1 MISNRGK
8 KYHKLKHISKLAIML
23 AIAILMQSFAMFY
36 TAASTAKSNI
46 TALIHSINVVTLNW
60 NDYLTNEI
68 NYNLER
74 SVDGGIFYMV
84 SYSAANLTTFTDS
97 SVQPGHIYTYRVK
110 VLDSEYKTYVY
121 TDEISIRTDEVVKP
135 DSLTPTTVSSN
146 QIDLKWTYPEGKISN
161 TIIER
166 RTEGST
172 SWAEVSRVA
181 AGQNTYS
188 DKAIAAGT
196 KYYYKVRSYST
207 DYIKSGAYPDES
219 DGSSAVSMLP
229 RPSNLSGFAL
239 SGYKIQLKWQDV
251 SFETAY
257 ILERRASNEGA
268 FIEIAV
274 IPQNT
279 TSYID
284 NVAHEN
290 SIYSYRI
297 KALTGVTSSDYSD
310 VLNVASTYLKPPSW
324 LTAASVDGKK
334 INLLW
339 QDLTINETGFEIWRK
354 ASAETDYTLY
364 DTMGRNANSYTD
376 LNVSPQTNYYYK
388 VRAKINDNEVYS
400 DFSNETSAL
409 TAPLSAPANLS
420 FNVISKTEVELTW
433 DDTSNM
439 EAGFIVEKKIG
450 LLSQWYQVSQLEP
463 NITKYN
469 DKWISSTE
477 PTFYRIKAFD
487 RSTAVSY
494 SNEIQLSMDAPEVP
508 GNLQATIMST
518 NDVKLTW
525 KDNSSTE
532 EGFIIEAKQ
541 LYLFR
546 EIGRVGSNTT
556 TFIYHDAIPGKTMKY
571 RIRAVKGLV
580 QSNPSNEVATVTL
593 ENSTYSDLGT
603 VSWAVESINNL
614 ASRNVFDSNSGK
626 FNPKQVITRGEYCAI
641 LVRSLGLEKTAA
653 GRFADVTARHK
664 YYKEIMAAEYFGIIS
679 KDKNNKIYPDK
690 LITREQAAVML
701 ALALKI
707 KGTPLPQKDSSSLKQ
722 FADFESISDSSLRNI
737 SAVCGAGIISGRKIN
752 GKVYLQPSNNVT
764 RAEAALMAYK
774 GLIYNQDKQ

>member
-8 KYHKLKHISKLAIML
+8 KYHKFKHISKLAIML

-36 TAASTAKSNI
+36 TAAATVKSNI

-68 NYNLER
+68 NYYLER
-74 SVDGGIFYMV
+74 SVDGGIFSTV
-84 SYSAANLTTFTDS
+84 SYTAANLTTFTDS
-97 SVQPGHIYTYRVK
+97 AVQPGHVYTYRVK
-110 VLDSEYKTYVY
+110 VMDSTYTTYVY
-121 TDEISIRTDEVVKP
+121 SDEISIRTDEILKP

-166 RTEGST
+166 RMEGST
-172 SWAEVSRVA
+172 SWSEVGRVP

-207 DYIKSGAYPDES
+207 EYIKSYAYPDEY

-268 FIEIAV
+268 FVEIAV
-274 IPQNT
+274 VPQNT

-284 NVAHEN
+284 NVAQEN

-297 KALTGVTSSDYSD
+297 KALTGVTNSEYSD
-310 VLNVASTYLKPPSW
+310 VLNVSSTYLKPPSW

-334 INLLW
+334 INLSW
-339 QDLTINETGFEIWRK
+339 QDLTTNETGFEIWRK
-354 ASAETDYTLY
+354 ASTETDFTLY
-364 DTMGRNANSYTD
+364 DTMGRNASSYTD
-376 LNVSPQTNYYYK
+376 LNVSSQTNYSYK

-409 TAPLSAPANLS
+409 TVPLSAPANLS
-420 FNVISKTEVELTW
+420 FNIISKTEVELTW
-433 DDTSNM
+433 DDTSSM

-450 LLSQWYQVSQLEP
+450 LLSQWYQISQLEP
-463 NITKYN
+463 NTTKYN

-477 PTFYRIKAFD
+477 PTFYRIKAYD

-494 SNEIQLSMDAPEVP
+494 SNEVQLSMDSPEVP
-508 GNLQATIMST
+508 SNLQVSVMST
-518 NDVKLTW
+518 SDVKLTW
-525 KDNSSTE
+525 KDNSSSE

-546 EIGRVGSNTT
+546 EIGRVGSNVT
-556 TFIYHDAIPGKTMKY
+556 TFIYHDAIPGQTMKY

-593 ENSTYSDLGT
+593 ETNTYTDLGT
-603 VSWAVESINNL
+603 VSWAVEAINNL
-614 ASRNVFDSNSGK
+614 ASRNVFDTNNSK
-626 FNPKQVITRGEYCAI
+626 FNPKQAITRGEYCAI
-641 LVRSLGLEKTAA
+641 LVRSLGLEKTVA
-653 GRFADVTARHK
+653 GRFADVTAKHK
-664 YYKEIMAAEYFGIIS
+664 YYKEIMAAEYFGVIS
-679 KDKNNKIYPDK
+679 RDKNNKIYPDK

-722 FADFESISDSSLRNI
+722 FADFKSILESSLRNI
-737 SAVCGAGIISGRKIN
+737 SAVCGAGIISGRKID
-752 GKVYLQPSNNVT
+752 GKVYLQPANNVT
-764 RAEAALMAYK
+764 RAEAALMVYK
-774 GLIYNQDKQ
+774 GLIYNQDNQ

>member
-1 MISNRGK
+1 
-8 KYHKLKHISKLAIML
+8 
-23 AIAILMQSFAMFY
+23 MQSFAIFY
-36 TAASTAKSNI
+36 TAASTVKSNI
-46 TALIHSINVVTLNW
+46 TALVHNINVVTLNW

-68 NYNLER
+68 NYYLER
-74 SVDGGIFYMV
+74 SVDGGIFYTV
-84 SYSAANLTTFTDS
+84 SYTSANLTTFTDS

-110 VLDSEYKTYVY
+110 VMDSTYTTYVY
-121 TDEISIRTDEVVKP
+121 ADEISFRTDEVAKP
-135 DSLTPTTVSSN
+135 DSLTPTTISSN

-172 SWAEVSRVA
+172 SWSEVARVP

-188 DKAIAAGT
+188 DKAIAAGL

-207 DYIKSGAYPDES
+207 DYIKSGAYPDEYE
-219 DGSSAVSMLP
+219 GSSAVSMLP
-229 RPSNLSGFAL
+229 RPSNLTGFAL

-257 ILERRASNEGA
+257 IIERRASNEGA
-268 FIEIAV
+268 FTEIAV
-274 IPQNT
+274 VPQNT

-297 KALTGVTSSDYSD
+297 KALTGVTSSEYSD
-310 VLNVASTYLKPPSW
+310 VLNLASTYLKPPSW
-324 LTAASVDGKK
+324 LAATSVDGKK
-334 INLLW
+334 ISLSW
-339 QDLTINETGFEIWRK
+339 QDLTTNETGFEIWRK
-354 ASAETDYTLY
+354 APNETDYTLY
-364 DTMGRNANSYTD
+364 DTMGRNASSYTD
-376 LNVSPQTNYYYK
+376 LNVDPQKNYYYK

-400 DFSNETSAL
+400 DFSNETGAL
-409 TAPLSAPANLS
+409 TTPLSAPANLS
-420 FNVISKTEVELTW
+420 FNVISKTEIELTW
-433 DDTSNM
+433 DDTSSM

-450 LLSQWYQVSQLEP
+450 LLSQWYQISQLEP
-463 NITKYN
+463 NTTRYN

-477 PTFYRIKAFD
+477 PTIYRIKAFD

-494 SNEIQLSMDAPEVP
+494 SNEVQLSLDAPEAP
-508 GNLQATIMST
+508 GNLQVSVMST
-518 NDVKLTW
+518 SDVKLTW

-556 TFIYHDAIPGKTMKY
+556 TFIYHDAVPGKTMKY
-571 RIRAVKGLV
+571 RIRSVKGLV
-580 QSNPSNEVATVTL
+580 QSNPSNEVAAVTL
-593 ENSTYSDLGT
+593 ENSAYSDLGT
-603 VSWAVESINNL
+603 VSWAAEAINNL
-614 ASRNVFDSNSGK
+614 ASRSVFDSNSGK
-626 FNPKQVITRGEYCAI
+626 FNPKQAITRGEYCAI

-653 GRFADVTARHK
+653 GRFADVTAKHK
-664 YYKEIMAAEYFGIIS
+664 YYKEIIAAEYFGIIS

-690 LITREQAAVML
+690 LITREQASVML

-722 FADFESISDSSLRNI
+722 FADFNSISDSSLRNI
-737 SAVCGAGIISGRKIN
+737 SAVCGAGIISGRKIS
-752 GKVYLQPSNNVT
+752 GKVYLQPANNVT

-774 GLIYNQDKQ
+774 GLIYNQGNQ

>member
-1 MISNRGK
+1 
-8 KYHKLKHISKLAIML
+8 
-23 AIAILMQSFAMFY
+23 MQSFAIFY
-36 TAASTAKSNI
+36 TAASNVKSNI
-46 TALIHSINVVTLNW
+46 TALVHNINVVTLNW

-68 NYNLER
+68 NYYLER
-74 SVDGGIFYMV
+74 SVDGGIFYTV
-84 SYSAANLTTFTDS
+84 SYTSANLTTFTDS

-110 VLDSEYKTYVY
+110 VMDSTYTTYVY
-121 TDEISIRTDEVVKP
+121 ADEISIRTDEVAKP
-135 DSLTPTTVSSN
+135 DSLTPTTISSN

-172 SWAEVSRVA
+172 SWSEVARVP

-188 DKAIAAGT
+188 DKAIAAGL

-207 DYIKSGAYPDES
+207 DYIKSGAYPDEY

-229 RPSNLSGFAL
+229 RPSNLTGFAL

-257 ILERRASNEGA
+257 IIERRASNEGA
-268 FIEIAV
+268 FTEIAV
-274 IPQNT
+274 VPQNT

-284 NVAHEN
+284 NIAHEN

-297 KALTGVTSSDYSD
+297 KALTGVTSSEYSD
-310 VLNVASTYLKPPSW
+310 VLNLTSTYLKPPSW
-324 LTAASVDGKK
+324 LAATSVDGKK
-334 INLLW
+334 ISLSW
-339 QDLTINETGFEIWRK
+339 QDLTTNETGFEIWRK
-354 ASAETDYTLY
+354 APNETDYTLY
-364 DTMGRNANSYTD
+364 DTMGRNASSYTD
-376 LNVSPQTNYYYK
+376 LNVDPQKNYYYK

-400 DFSNETSAL
+400 DFSNETGAL
-409 TAPLSAPANLS
+409 TTPLSAPANLS
-420 FNVISKTEVELTW
+420 FNVISKTEIELTW
-433 DDTSNM
+433 DDTSSM

-450 LLSQWYQVSQLEP
+450 LLSQWYQISQLEP
-463 NITKYN
+463 NTTKYN

-494 SNEIQLSMDAPEVP
+494 SNEVQLSLDAPEAP
-508 GNLQATIMST
+508 GNLQVSVMST
-518 NDVKLTW
+518 SDVKLTW

-556 TFIYHDAIPGKTMKY
+556 TFIYHDAVPGKTMKY
-571 RIRAVKGLV
+571 RIRSVKGLV

-593 ENSTYSDLGT
+593 ENSAYSDLWA
-603 VSWAVESINNL
+603 VSWATEAINNL
-614 ASRNVFDSNSGK
+614 ASRSVFDSNSGK
-626 FNPKQVITRGEYCAI
+626 FNPKQAITRGEYCAI

-653 GRFADVTARHK
+653 GRFADVTAKHK
-664 YYKEIMAAEYFGIIS
+664 YYKEIIAAEYFGIIS

-690 LITREQAAVML
+690 LITREQASVML

-722 FADFESISDSSLRNI
+722 FADFKSISDSSLRNI
-737 SAVCGAGIISGRKIN
+737 SAVCGAGIISGRKIS
-752 GKVYLQPSNNVT
+752 GKVYLQPANNVT

-774 GLIYNQDKQ
+774 GLIYNQGNQ

>member
-1 MISNRGK
+1 MISNRGR
-8 KYHKLKHISKLAIML
+8 KYHKIKHISKLAVIL
-23 AIAILMQSFAMFY
+23 AIAILMQSFAIFY
-36 TAASTAKSNI
+36 TAASNVKSNI
-46 TALIHSINVVTLNW
+46 TALVHNINVVTLNW

-68 NYNLER
+68 NYYLER
-74 SVDGGIFYMV
+74 SVDGGIFYTV
-84 SYSAANLTTFTDS
+84 SYTSANLTTFTDS

-110 VLDSEYKTYVY
+110 VMDSTYTTYVY
-121 TDEISIRTDEVVKP
+121 ADEISIRTDEVAKP
-135 DSLTPTTVSSN
+135 DSLTPTTISSN

-172 SWAEVSRVA
+172 SWSEVARVP

-188 DKAIAAGT
+188 DKAIAAGL

-207 DYIKSGAYPDES
+207 DYIKSGAYPDEY

-229 RPSNLSGFAL
+229 RPSNLTGFAL

-257 ILERRASNEGA
+257 IIERRASNEGA
-268 FIEIAV
+268 FTEIAV
-274 IPQNT
+274 VPQNT

-284 NVAHEN
+284 NIAHEN

-297 KALTGVTSSDYSD
+297 KALTGVTSSEYSD
-310 VLNVASTYLKPPSW
+310 VLNLTSTYLKPPSW
-324 LTAASVDGKK
+324 LAATSVDGKK
-334 INLLW
+334 ISLSW
-339 QDLTINETGFEIWRK
+339 QDLTTNETGFEIWRK
-354 ASAETDYTLY
+354 APNETDYTLY
-364 DTMGRNANSYTD
+364 DTMGRNASSYTD
-376 LNVSPQTNYYYK
+376 LNVDPQKNYYYK

-400 DFSNETSAL
+400 DFSNETGAL
-409 TAPLSAPANLS
+409 TTPLSAPANLS
-420 FNVISKTEVELTW
+420 FNVISKTEIELTW
-433 DDTSNM
+433 DDTSSM

-450 LLSQWYQVSQLEP
+450 LLSQWYQISQLEP
-463 NITKYN
+463 NTTKYN

-494 SNEIQLSMDAPEVP
+494 SNEVQLSLDAPEAP
-508 GNLQATIMST
+508 GNLQVSVMST
-518 NDVKLTW
+518 SDVKLTW

-556 TFIYHDAIPGKTMKY
+556 TFIYHDAVPGKTMKY
-571 RIRAVKGLV
+571 RIRSVKGLV

-593 ENSTYSDLGT
+593 ENSAYSDLWA
-603 VSWAVESINNL
+603 VSWATEAINNL
-614 ASRNVFDSNSGK
+614 ASRSVFDSNSGK
-626 FNPKQVITRGEYCAI
+626 FNPKQAITRGEYCAI

-653 GRFADVTARHK
+653 GRFADVTAKHK
-664 YYKEIMAAEYFGIIS
+664 YYKEIIAAEYFGIIS

-690 LITREQAAVML
+690 LITREQASVML

-722 FADFESISDSSLRNI
+722 FADFKSISDSSLRNI
-737 SAVCGAGIISGRKIN
+737 SAVCGAGIISGRKIS
-752 GKVYLQPSNNVT
+752 GKVYLQPANNVT

-774 GLIYNQDKQ
+774 GLIYNQGNQ

>member
-1 MISNRGK
+1 MISNRGR
-8 KYHKLKHISKLAIML
+8 KYHKIKHISKLAVIL
-23 AIAILMQSFAMFY
+23 AIAILMQSFAIFY
-36 TAASTAKSNI
+36 TAASNVKSNI
-46 TALIHSINVVTLNW
+46 TALVHNINVVTLNW

-68 NYNLER
+68 NYYLER
-74 SVDGGIFYMV
+74 SVDGGIFYTV
-84 SYSAANLTTFTDS
+84 SYTSANLTTFTDS

-110 VLDSEYKTYVY
+110 VMDSTYTTYVY
-121 TDEISIRTDEVVKP
+121 ADEISIRTDEVAKP
-135 DSLTPTTVSSN
+135 DSLTPTTISSN

-172 SWAEVSRVA
+172 SWSEVARVP

-188 DKAIAAGT
+188 DKAIAAGL

-207 DYIKSGAYPDES
+207 DYIKSGAYPDEYE
-219 DGSSAVSMLP
+219 GSSAVSMLP
-229 RPSNLSGFAL
+229 RPSNLTGFAL

-257 ILERRASNEGA
+257 IIERRASNEGA
-268 FIEIAV
+268 FTEIAV
-274 IPQNT
+274 VPQNT

-297 KALTGVTSSDYSD
+297 KALTGVTSSEYSD
-310 VLNVASTYLKPPSW
+310 VLNLASTYLKPPSW
-324 LTAASVDGKK
+324 LAATSVDGKK
-334 INLLW
+334 INISW
-339 QDLTINETGFEIWRK
+339 QDLTTNETGFEIWRK
-354 ASAETDYTLY
+354 APNETDYTLY
-364 DTMGRNANSYTD
+364 DTMGRNASSYTD
-376 LNVSPQTNYYYK
+376 LNVVPQKNYYYK

-400 DFSNETSAL
+400 DFSNETGAL
-409 TAPLSAPANLS
+409 TTPLSAPANLS
-420 FNVISKTEVELTW
+420 FNVISKTEIELTW
-433 DDTSNM
+433 DDTSSM

-450 LLSQWYQVSQLEP
+450 LLSQWYQISQLEP
-463 NITKYN
+463 NTTKYN

-494 SNEIQLSMDAPEVP
+494 SNEVQLSLDAPEAP
-508 GNLQATIMST
+508 GNLQVSVMST
-518 NDVKLTW
+518 SDVKLTW

-556 TFIYHDAIPGKTMKY
+556 TFIYHDAVPGKTMKY
-571 RIRAVKGLV
+571 RIRSVKGLV
-580 QSNPSNEVATVTL
+580 QSNPSNEVAAVTL
-593 ENSTYSDLGT
+593 ENSAYSDLGA
-603 VSWAVESINNL
+603 VSWATEAINNL
-614 ASRNVFDSNSGK
+614 ASRSVFDSNSGK
-626 FNPKQVITRGEYCAI
+626 FNPKQAITRGEYCAI

-653 GRFADVTARHK
+653 GRFADVTAKHK
-664 YYKEIMAAEYFGIIS
+664 YYKEIIATEYFGIIS

-690 LITREQAAVML
+690 LITREQASVML

-722 FADFESISDSSLRNI
+722 FADFKSISDSSLRNI
-737 SAVCGAGIISGRKIN
+737 SAVCGAGIISGRKIS
-752 GKVYLQPSNNVT
+752 GKVYLQPANNVT

-774 GLIYNQDKQ
+774 GLIYNQGNQ

>member
-8 KYHKLKHISKLAIML
+8 KYHKIKHISKLAVIL
-23 AIAILMQSFAMFY
+23 AIAILMQSFAIFY
-36 TAASTAKSNI
+36 TAASTVKSNI
-46 TALIHSINVVTLNW
+46 TALVHNINVVTLNW

-68 NYNLER
+68 NYYLER
-74 SVDGGIFYMV
+74 SVDGGIFYTV
-84 SYSAANLTTFTDS
+84 SYTSANLTTFTDS

-110 VLDSEYKTYVY
+110 VMDSTYTTYVY
-121 TDEISIRTDEVVKP
+121 ADEISFRTDEVAKP
-135 DSLTPTTVSSN
+135 DSLTPTTISSN

-172 SWAEVSRVA
+172 SWSEVARVP

-188 DKAIAAGT
+188 DKAIAAGL

-207 DYIKSGAYPDES
+207 DYIKSGAYPDEYE
-219 DGSSAVSMLP
+219 GSSAVSMLP
-229 RPSNLSGFAL
+229 RPSNLTGFAL

-257 ILERRASNEGA
+257 IIERRASNEGA
-268 FIEIAV
+268 FTEIAV
-274 IPQNT
+274 VPQNT

-297 KALTGVTSSDYSD
+297 KALTGVTSSEYSD
-310 VLNVASTYLKPPSW
+310 VLNLASTYLKPPSW
-324 LTAASVDGKK
+324 LAATSVDGKK
-334 INLLW
+334 ISLSW
-339 QDLTINETGFEIWRK
+339 QDLTTNETGFEIWRK
-354 ASAETDYTLY
+354 APNETDYTLY
-364 DTMGRNANSYTD
+364 DTMGRNASSYTD
-376 LNVSPQTNYYYK
+376 LNVDPQKNYYYK

-400 DFSNETSAL
+400 DFSNETGAL
-409 TAPLSAPANLS
+409 TTPLSAPANLS
-420 FNVISKTEVELTW
+420 FNVISKTEIELTW
-433 DDTSNM
+433 DDTSSM

-450 LLSQWYQVSQLEP
+450 LLSQWYQISQLEP
-463 NITKYN
+463 NTTRYN

-477 PTFYRIKAFD
+477 PTIYRIKAFD

-494 SNEIQLSMDAPEVP
+494 SNEVQLSLDAPEAP
-508 GNLQATIMST
+508 GNLQVSVMST
-518 NDVKLTW
+518 SDVKLTW

-556 TFIYHDAIPGKTMKY
+556 TFIYHDAVPGKTMKY
-571 RIRAVKGLV
+571 RIRSVKGLV
-580 QSNPSNEVATVTL
+580 QSNPSNEVAAVTL
-593 ENSTYSDLGT
+593 ENSAYSDLGT
-603 VSWAVESINNL
+603 VSWAAEAINNL
-614 ASRNVFDSNSGK
+614 ASRSVFDSNSGK
-626 FNPKQVITRGEYCAI
+626 FNPKQAITRGEYCAI

-653 GRFADVTARHK
+653 GRFADVTAKHK
-664 YYKEIMAAEYFGIIS
+664 YYKEIIAAEYFGIIS

-690 LITREQAAVML
+690 LITREQASVML

-722 FADFESISDSSLRNI
+722 FADFNSISDSSLRNI
-737 SAVCGAGIISGRKIN
+737 SAVCGAGIISGRKIS
-752 GKVYLQPSNNVT
+752 GKVYLQPANNVT

-774 GLIYNQDKQ
+774 GLIYNQGNQ